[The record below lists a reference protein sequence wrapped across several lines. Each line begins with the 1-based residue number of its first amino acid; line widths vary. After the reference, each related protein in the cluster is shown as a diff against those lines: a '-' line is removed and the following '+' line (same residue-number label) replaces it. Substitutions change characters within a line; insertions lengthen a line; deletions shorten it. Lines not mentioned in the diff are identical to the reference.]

1 MIRVKDLGIRRVF
14 DEYPP
19 RLLTGYGVVRVNP
32 RAWRQLRRWV
42 GGDVIA
48 NHAKARPDLLAWLRP
63 WGGMW
68 LYRVATDAYVDYPP
82 SRVIEAV
89 RRLLPNAEPVK
100 LGSLFGKPEYVEY
113 GAKYAESVLGY
124 EASDGVVKGIWVR
137 AGDDGYTAI
146 RIRPFLGFKREI
158 SAVILP
164 NRVSRRLHV
173 ERESRIE
180 ERLRVDIDASVA
192 TLRAFDI
199 SELVKYSIPFTVVN
213 NIARRVRSFTHHWRV
228 ARALIGSDNAYAL
241 AIALGR
247 ALVSSSGESRE
258 RIARLLE
265 QLTSDPMRF
274 VRAYSEASSVPTQ
287 ED

>member
-1 MIRVKDLGIRRVF
+1 M
-14 DEYPP
+14 
-19 RLLTGYGVVRVNP
+19 
-32 RAWRQLRRWV
+32 
-42 GGDVIA
+42 
-48 NHAKARPDLLAWLRP
+48 
-63 WGGMW
+63 
-68 LYRVATDAYVDYPP
+68 
-82 SRVIEAV
+82 
-89 RRLLPNAEPVK
+89 
-100 LGSLFGKPEYVEY
+100 
-113 GAKYAESVLGY
+113 
-124 EASDGVVKGIWVR
+124 VKGIWVR
-137 AGDDGYTAI
+137 AGGDDGYTAI

-241 AIALGR
+241 AIALGGR